1 MAEFNQSATAVER
14 ARVYLADVRAGHV
27 SFADE
32 GAPFLTLTGYLG
44 AVLDVIDGT
53 GSTRAVRVAARA
65 VLAELPDAGQLRC
78 DGEADQSPSF
88 WIARLAAA
96 LRQLLGSTAA
106 RLAALEEAERDAL
119 RQALTDAVGV
129 RAAAAAQPCPDCVVH
144 PALLCPRHAGELDW
158 VSSYRMLA
166 EDLGLELAP
175 VLSLRMTIAR
185 GRVRGGRTRRCVPRR
200 GSTPTRGACS
210 SAWGRRGS
218 SSHGRRSR
226 RRGARLRRSPMLRCS
241 RWP

>member
-32 GAPFLTLTGYLG
+32 GAPFLTLTGHLA

-65 VLAELPDAGQLRC
+65 VLAELPEAGQLRC

-88 WIARLAAA
+88 WIARLGAA

-129 RAAAAAQPCPDCVVH
+129 RAAVAAQPCADCVVH

-166 EDLGLELAP
+166 EDLGLELGP
-175 VLSLRMTIAR
+175 SR
-185 GRVRGGRTRRCVPRR
+185 
-200 GSTPTRGACS
+200 AC
-210 SAWGRRGS
+210 A
-218 SSHGRRSR
+218 
-226 RRGARLRRSPMLRCS
+226 
-241 RWP
+241 